1 MRVKWLRQA
10 LRNLD
15 HEAEHIA
22 QDNPKTAGEF
32 VRHMLT
38 SVQILADHPNA
49 GRAGRVPKTRE
60 LVIVRYPYVVPY
72 RVKRETVELLR
83 VFQPSRKWPE
93 GF

>member
-15 HEAEHIA
+15 QEAQHIA
-22 QDNPKTAGEF
+22 QDNPSAATEF
-32 VRHMLT
+32 VSHMLS
-38 SVQILADHPNA
+38 SVQILADQPNA

-60 LVIVRYPYVVPY
+60 LVIVRYPYIVPY

-83 VFQPSRKWPE
+83 IFHASRKCPDV
-93 GF
+93 F